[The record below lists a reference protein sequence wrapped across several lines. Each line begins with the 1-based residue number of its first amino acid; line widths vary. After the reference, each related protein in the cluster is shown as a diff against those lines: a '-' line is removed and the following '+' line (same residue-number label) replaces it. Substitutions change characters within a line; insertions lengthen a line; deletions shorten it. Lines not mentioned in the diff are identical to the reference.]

1 MIQKITNFDNI
12 TKENM
17 KKKSNWPGISDY
29 LYRILIVAGS
39 GSGKNALL
47 NLINRE
53 PEIYTDKYI

>member
-1 MIQKITNFDNI
+1 
-12 TKENM
+12 M